1 MHIDI
6 IGRYINLQIILMLYG
21 LFVWDMALNSFDAYR
36 RVEQESR
43 NPKRRLVPKRQ
54 MPRSEINHLTQ
65 YVVPCQLH
73 IKLLLDSIMQI
84 TCVQLP

>member
-1 MHIDI
+1 MLIDI
-6 IGRYINLQIILMLYG
+6 IGRYIHLQIILMLYG

-43 NPKRRLVPKRQ
+43 NPKRRLVPRSQ
-54 MPRSEINHLTQ
+54 MLRSEINHLTQ
-65 YVVPCQLH
+65 YIVPCQLH